1 MFYAVPTASPD
12 SIQSMIVNSTAVI
25 ITWLPPVVDD
35 QNGIITAYIVNV
47 SLEDNDTVPLQYTTS
62 SLSVMLV
69 EVYPFSTYVVF
80 VAAETSVGRG
90 PFSRSL
96 RISTPE
102 DGRQIMILI
111 TVLGYRSALNF
122 CLANMVVASLSHELL
137 DLRLPGSF
145 FSLLQAF
152 TLIRCI
158 LSEIFN

>member
-145 FSLLQAF
+145 FFLLQAF

-158 LSEIFN
+158 LSEIFS

>member
-12 SIQSMIVNSTAVI
+12 SIQSMVVNSTAVI
-25 ITWLPPVVDD
+25 ITWLAPVVDD

-69 EVYPFSTYVVF
+69 ELYPFSTYIVF

-96 RISTPE
+96 RISTHE
-102 DGRQIMILI
+102 DGRQMILI
-111 TVLGYRSALNF
+111 TVLGYRSALN
-122 CLANMVVASLSHELL
+122 LL
-137 DLRLPGSF
+137 
-145 FSLLQAF
+145 FS
-152 TLIRCI
+152 
-158 LSEIFN
+158 